1 MNRLF
6 LTDLDHT
13 FLNSN
18 QEISPF
24 SRDIWNRKS
33 QEEYLSVATARSLFK
48 VNEFFRGLNLN
59 SPLILLD
66 GAVTITRDM
75 EILDLNLLDLDI
87 GREIIGVGKHFSISP
102 FIIEMDS
109 TSNLRE
115 RFMIP
120 EERLLNRYQS
130 TLIKKSYQNDKRV
143 ERVEILEPKGDILK
157 LVYMDDKRV
166 LEPFVE
172 ELKMLFGSNIE
183 IKFAP
188 EKYMNCHFLTILNP
202 KADKSQGL
210 KILSEYLNIPLK
222 NVTTFGDSLND
233 IGMFKISGTSVAVKN
248 ALEEVKREAS
258 IVLEYSNDEDGVA
271 RYMEKE

>member
-75 EILDLNLLDLDI
+75 RDS
-87 GREIIGVGKHFSISP
+87 RFKP
-102 FIIEMDS
+102 FRFRY
-109 TSNLRE
+109 RE
-115 RFMIP
+115 RDY
-120 EERLLNRYQS
+120 RGR
-130 TLIKKSYQNDKRV
+130 
-143 ERVEILEPKGDILK
+143 
-157 LVYMDDKRV
+157 
-166 LEPFVE
+166 
-172 ELKMLFGSNIE
+172 
-183 IKFAP
+183 
-188 EKYMNCHFLTILNP
+188 
-202 KADKSQGL
+202 KA
-210 KILSEYLNIPLK
+210 LNIRDL
-222 NVTTFGDSLND
+222 
-233 IGMFKISGTSVAVKN
+233 
-248 ALEEVKREAS
+248 
-258 IVLEYSNDEDGVA
+258 
-271 RYMEKE
+271 